1 MSSTTPVIRKE
12 LPMITP
18 QLPASAQPP
27 ASPLAARPGSG
38 LGRTVKRHAGKGI
51 AILATGVATAT
62 VLTASAGAATSGGT
76 TTLRLT
82 AKAATT
88 VFVDPCRTCVTS
100 VPAGIHTGAVA
111 NQSGTL
117 INGQGTLV
125 GHFAQVATVVSPQGE
140 LVVDVTLVLGQD
152 QITAHG
158 IEEPPANG
166 GTIAIT
172 GGTGRYQ
179 SAGGEIRFRD
189 TNKTGTVTQVQAVID
204 R

>member
-1 MSSTTPVIRKE
+1 
-12 LPMITP
+12 MITP
-18 QLPASAQPP
+18 QIPASASPP
-27 ASPLAARPGSG
+27 ASPPPARSGNG

-51 AILATGVATAT
+51 AIVAAGVATAA
-62 VLTASAGAATSGGT
+62 VLTAPAGAATSGG

-158 IEEPPANG
+158 IEEPLANG
-166 GTIAIT
+166 GTLAIT
-172 GGTGRYQ
+172 GGTGQYQ
-179 SAGGEIRFRD
+179 SVGGEIRFRD
-189 TNKTGTVTQVQAVID
+189 TNKTGIVTQVQAVID

>member
-1 MSSTTPVIRKE
+1 M
-12 LPMITP
+12 
-18 QLPASAQPP
+18 
-27 ASPLAARPGSG
+27 
-38 LGRTVKRHAGKGI
+38 KRHAGKGI
-51 AILATGVATAT
+51 AIVAAGVATAA

-117 INGQGTLV
+117 VNGQGTLV
-125 GHFAQVATVVSPQGE
+125 GHFAQVATVVSPRGE

-158 IEEPPANG
+158 IEEPPASG
-166 GTIAIT
+166 GTFAIT
-172 GGTGRYQ
+172 GGTGQYQ
-179 SAGGEIRFRD
+179 SVGGEIRFRD
-189 TNKTGTVTQVQAVID
+189 TNKTGTVMEVQGIRRILYRIYVPMNPEPLVFSVREDEIEKA
-204 R
+204 

>member
-1 MSSTTPVIRKE
+1 
-12 LPMITP
+12 
-18 QLPASAQPP
+18 
-27 ASPLAARPGSG
+27 
-38 LGRTVKRHAGKGI
+38 VKRHAGKGI
-51 AILATGVATAT
+51 AIVAAGMATAA
-62 VLTASAGAATSGGT
+62 VLTASAGAATSGG

-100 VPAGIHTGAVA
+100 LPAGIHTGAVA

-117 INGQGTLV
+117 VNGQGTQV

-140 LVVDVTLVLGQD
+140 LVVDVTLVLGPG

-158 IEEPPANG
+158 IEEPPANS
-166 GTIAIT
+166 GTLAIT

-189 TNKTGTVTQVQAVID
+189 MNKNGTVTLLQVMIGH
-204 R
+204 

>member
-1 MSSTTPVIRKE
+1 MSSTTPAIRKE
-12 LPMITP
+12 SPMITP
-18 QLPASAQPP
+18 QIPASASPP
-27 ASPLAARPGSG
+27 SSPPPARPGNG
-38 LGRTVKRHAGKGI
+38 LGRTVKRHAGKGM
-51 AILATGVATAT
+51 AILAAGVATAA
-62 VLTASAGAATSGGT
+62 VLTASAGAATSGG

-100 VPAGIHTGAVA
+100 LPAGIHTGAVA

-117 INGQGTLV
+117 VNGQGTQV

-140 LVVDVTLVLGQD
+140 LVVDVTLVLGPGQN
-152 QITAHG
+152 TAHG

-166 GTIAIT
+166 GTLAIT
-172 GGTGRYQ
+172 GGTGQYQ

-189 TNKTGTVTQVQAVID
+189 TNKTGTVTLLQIMIS

>member
-1 MSSTTPVIRKE
+1 MD
-12 LPMITP
+12 
-18 QLPASAQPP
+18 AGA
-27 ASPLAARPGSG
+27 
-38 LGRTVKRHAGKGI
+38 LGRAVRRHAGKAI
-51 AILATGVATAT
+51 AIAVAGVTATAVFT
-62 VLTASAGAATSGGT
+62 GSASATNSRGAI
-76 TTLRLT
+76 LRLIT
-82 AKAATT
+82 KTKAT
-88 VFVDPCRTCVTS
+88 VFITPCRTCVTS

-111 NQSGTL
+111 NQYGAL
-117 INGQGTLV
+117 INGRGTQV
-125 GHFAQVATVVSPQGE
+125 GHYALVATQVTPQGE
-140 LVVDVTLVLGQD
+140 LVLDVTLVLGQG

-189 TNKTGTVTQVQAVID
+189 TSRFTTLLQIMIE

>member
-1 MSSTTPVIRKE
+1 
-12 LPMITP
+12 
-18 QLPASAQPP
+18 
-27 ASPLAARPGSG
+27 
-38 LGRTVKRHAGKGI
+38 VKRHAGKGI
-51 AILATGVATAT
+51 AIVAAGVATAA

-76 TTLRLT
+76 ATLRLT

-117 INGQGTLV
+117 INGQGTPV

-140 LVVDVTLVLGQD
+140 LMVEVTLVLGQD

-166 GTIAIT
+166 GTFAIT
-172 GGTGRYQ
+172 GGTGQYQ

-189 TNKTGTVTQVQAVID
+189 TNKAGTVTQVQVVID